1 MFRFKAILKLIM
13 SYMKLIKGI
22 LSVSLIFAL
31 MLIYSCGD
39 NGGGDEETQKEA
51 RTKILTK
58 EGGWSMSSINV
69 PAGTVFD
76 GSEADWEAVGV
87 TFTSTNMNSTNIP
100 TDGEKVWPASA
111 SWTMNDEG
119 TTITRGDG
127 NGVEMTFVGNPSED
141 QVVFSFTLPEGTTIG
156 RVQSLEGEY
165 TVTLN

>member
-1 MFRFKAILKLIM
+1 
-13 SYMKLIKGI
+13 MKLIKGI

-51 RTKILTK
+51 RTKILTEK

-76 GSEADWEAVGV
+76 GSEADWVGVGV

-100 TDGEKVWPASA
+100 ADGEKVWPASS

-127 NGVEMTFVGNPSED
+127 VVMTFVGNPSET
-141 QVVFSFTLPEGTTIG
+141 QVVFSFTLPDGTTIG